1 MWSLPSGPGVLGQE
15 ASGWSGLPAAV
26 TRAGAGTPA
35 CLTWSLGSFLRP
47 PGRHLRAP
55 GDCSRPQGD
64 TRSPRNIELRLPP
77 HPLQAC
83 GVKWPPGVQ
92 RAAFAC
98 PLLSA
103 PPGCPTQEPLTPFA
117 RDFWFSRAFWF
128 CADQA
133 ENVNG
138 LGALGLAHRPRSMAW
153 ELQGYKPPS
162 GSPAATPE
170 LRGAGPGLGSLTP
183 GRTTSVRTLGSR
195 VDRPWWRLIRA
206 ASTLLR
212 QTCVPALGLGH
223 GPSELELAL
232 NKPSGHR
239 APAARGGLAGT
250 CGRTPASRVLP

>member
-15 ASGWSGLPAAV
+15 AGGWSGLPAAV

-55 GDCSRPQGD
+55 GDCPRPQGD
-64 TRSPRNIELRLPP
+64 TRSPRNSELRLPP

-83 GVKWPPGVQ
+83 AVSWPRGGAAGSIGLSPPLGPAALPHTGATHTFCQ
-92 RAAFAC
+92 R
-98 PLLSA
+98 L
-103 PPGCPTQEPLTPFA
+103 
-117 RDFWFSRAFWF
+117 FSRAFWF

-153 ELQGYKPPS
+153 GLQGYKPPS

-183 GRTTSVRTLGSR
+183 GRTTSVRAPGSG
-195 VDRPWWRLIRA
+195 VDRPWRRLIRA
-206 ASTLLR
+206 ASRANLR
-212 QTCVPALGLGH
+212 PGTW
-223 GPSELELAL
+223 
-232 NKPSGHR
+232 
-239 APAARGGLAGT
+239 ARSQPVGT
-250 CGRTPASRVLP
+250 